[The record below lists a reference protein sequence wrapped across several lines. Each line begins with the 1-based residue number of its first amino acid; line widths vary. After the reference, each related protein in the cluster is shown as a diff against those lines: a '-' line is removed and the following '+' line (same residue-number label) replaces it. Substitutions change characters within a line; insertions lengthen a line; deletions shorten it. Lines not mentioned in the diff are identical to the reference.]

1 MKTNE
6 FRVKEINDDKI
17 VLEEERDKKH
27 GNNSWYVG
35 CSYRWKIPH
44 KK

>member
-27 GNNSWYVG
+27 GIICYDMYMKR
-35 CSYRWKIPH
+35 CY
-44 KK
+44 